1 MISEELTY
9 RLDLYEGPLDL
20 LLSLIAKN
28 KMDIRD
34 IPIAEICEQYMAYV
48 EEAQRMNLEIAGE
61 FIVMAS
67 ELMLIKSRLL
77 LPASEDE
84 TEDPRAELVDALLLY
99 KQAKQAA
106 EELRPRYLQYS
117 GRMQKEED
125 EIPPEKGFP
134 LGLDPALLS
143 RALHTL
149 LTRLRNEEQR
159 APSNLINPLIKHR
172 VVSVQKCIERIMIA
186 FDDNE
191 TASLFFLLKNAED
204 KAELVASFMGLLE
217 LIKLRRVL
225 ICDTEEYDQDGL
237 TIRFRLNPDYNPE
250 DIEESEFDND
260 TRHDDE
266 RADADGDSQNEAAD
280 LSE

>member
-61 FIVMAS
+61 FIVMTS

-77 LPASEDE
+77 LPAPDDDG
-84 TEDPRAELVDALLLY
+84 EDPRAELVDALLLY
-99 KQAKQAA
+99 RQAKQAA
-106 EELRPRYLQYS
+106 EELRPRYAVYS
-117 GRMQKEED
+117 GRMEKEED
-125 EIPPEKGFP
+125 EIPPEKGVP

-143 RALHTL
+143 RALHTM

-225 ICDTEEYDQDGL
+225 ICDDEEYDPDGL
-237 TIRFRLNPDYNPE
+237 TIRFRLNDDYTPE
-250 DIEESEFDND
+250 DIQESEFDND
-260 TRHDDE
+260 TRNDE
-266 RADADGDSQNEAAD
+266 QPDGNSEDQATD

>member
-34 IPIAEICEQYMAYV
+34 IPIAEICEQYIEYV
-48 EEAQRMNLEIAGE
+48 EAAQRMNLEIAGE

-67 ELMLIKSRLL
+67 ELMLLKSRLL
-77 LPASEDE
+77 LPAADDQD
-84 TEDPRAELVDALLLY
+84 EDPRADLVDALLLY
-99 KQAKQAA
+99 QQAKQAA
-106 EELRPRYLQYS
+106 EELRPLYAAYS
-117 GRMQKEED
+117 GRMEKEAD

-134 LGLDPALLS
+134 LGLDPSLLS
-143 RALHTL
+143 RALHTM

-159 APSNLINPLIKHR
+159 APTNLINPLIKHR
-172 VVSVQKCIERIMIA
+172 VVSVQKCIGQIMLA
-186 FDDNE
+186 FDSNE

-217 LIKLRRVL
+217 LVKLRRLL
-225 ICDTEEYDQDGL
+225 ICDEEDYDPDGL
-237 TIRFRLNPDYNPE
+237 TIRFRLNPDYDPE
-250 DIEESEFDND
+250 DIQESEFD
-260 TRHDDE
+260 HDESRDDKKDDDGTEDE
-266 RADADGDSQNEAAD
+266 ASDE
-280 LSE
+280 LE

>member
-84 TEDPRAELVDALLLY
+84 NEDPRAELVDALLLY

-106 EELRPRYLQYS
+106 EELRPLYAQYS

-134 LGLDPALLS
+134 LGLDPAALS

-159 APSNLINPLIKHR
+159 APTNLINPLIKHR
-172 VVSVQKCIERIMIA
+172 VVSVQRCIEHIMIA
-186 FDDNE
+186 FDTNE

-225 ICDTEEYDQDGL
+225 ICDDEEYDPDGL
-237 TIRFRLNPDYNPE
+237 TIRFRLNPDYDPE
-250 DIEESEFDND
+250 DIRESEFDND
-260 TRHDDE
+260 ARDDNE
-266 RADADGDSQNEAAD
+266 RADDSGDKAEAAD
-280 LSE
+280 LAE

>member
-84 TEDPRAELVDALLLY
+84 NEDPRAELVDALLLY

-106 EELRPRYLQYS
+106 EELRPLYAQYS

-149 LTRLRNEEQR
+149 LTRLRNEEQH
-159 APSNLINPLIKHR
+159 APANLINPLIKHR
-172 VVSVQKCIERIMIA
+172 VVSVQRCIEHIMIA
-186 FDDNE
+186 FDTNE

-225 ICDTEEYDQDGL
+225 ICDDEEYDPDGL
-237 TIRFRLNPDYNPE
+237 TIRFRLNPDYDPE
-250 DIEESEFDND
+250 DIRESEFDND
-260 TRHDDE
+260 ARDDNE
-266 RADADGDSQNEAAD
+266 RADDSGDKAEDAD
-280 LSE
+280 LAE

>member
-77 LPASEDE
+77 LPAPDDDG
-84 TEDPRAELVDALLLY
+84 EDPRAELVDALLLY
-99 KQAKQAA
+99 RQAKQAA
-106 EELRPRYLQYS
+106 EELRPRYAVYS
-117 GRMQKEED
+117 GRMEKEED

-143 RALHTL
+143 RALHTM

-225 ICDTEEYDQDGL
+225 ICDDEEYDPDGL
-237 TIRFRLNPDYNPE
+237 TIRFRLNDDYTPE
-250 DIEESEFDND
+250 DIQESEFDND
-260 TRHDDE
+260 TRNDE
-266 RADADGDSQNEAAD
+266 QPDGNSEDQATD

>member
-48 EEAQRMNLEIAGE
+48 EEAQHMNLEIAGE

-84 TEDPRAELVDALLLY
+84 NEDPRAELVDALLLY

-106 EELRPRYLQYS
+106 EELRPLYAQYS

-134 LGLDPALLS
+134 LGLDPAVLS

-159 APSNLINPLIKHR
+159 APANLINPLIKHR
-172 VVSVQKCIERIMIA
+172 VVSVQRCIEHIMIA
-186 FDDNE
+186 FDTNE

-225 ICDTEEYDQDGL
+225 ICDDEEYDPDGL
-237 TIRFRLNPDYNPE
+237 TIRFRLNPDYDPE
-250 DIEESEFDND
+250 DIRESEFDND
-260 TRHDDE
+260 ARDDNE
-266 RADADGDSQNEAAD
+266 RADDSGDKAEDAD
-280 LSE
+280 LAE

>member
-1 MISEELTY
+1 MEAVTY
-9 RLDLYEGPLDL
+9 RLDQFEGPLDL
-20 LLSLIAKN
+20 LLTLIQKN
-28 KMDIRD
+28 KVSITD
-34 IPIAEICEQYMAYV
+34 IPIALICDQYI
-48 EEAQRMNLEIAGE
+48 EAIADAQELDMDVASE
-61 FIVMAS
+61 FLVMAS

-84 TEDPRAELVDALLLY
+84 GEDPRAELVDALLLY

-106 EELRPRYLQYS
+106 EELRPRYAMYS

-159 APSNLINPLIKHR
+159 APANLINPLIKHR
-172 VVSVQKCIERIMIA
+172 VVSVQKCIEQIMIA
-186 FDDNE
+186 FDTNE

-225 ICDTEEYDQDGL
+225 ICDHEEYDNDGL
-237 TIRFRLNPDYNPE
+237 TIRFRLNPDYDPE

-260 TRHDDE
+260 TGNNNE
-266 RADADGDSQNEAAD
+266 RANEDDVNQAENADVAE
-280 LSE
+280 

>member
-1 MISEELTY
+1 MATEELTY
-9 RLDLYEGPLDL
+9 RLDQYEGPLDL

-48 EEAQRMNLEIAGE
+48 EKAQQMNIEIAGE

-77 LPASEDE
+77 LPSTNEEND
-84 TEDPRAELVDALLLY
+84 DPRAELIDALLLY
-99 KQAKQAA
+99 RQAKEAA
-106 EELRPRYLQYS
+106 EELRPLYARFS
-117 GRMQKEED
+117 GRMEKEED

-143 RALHTL
+143 RALHTM

-172 VVSVQKCIERIMIA
+172 TVSVQKCITQILVA
-186 FDDNE
+186 FEIND
-191 TASLFFLLKNAED
+191 APSLFFLLKNAED

-217 LIKLRRVL
+217 LIKLRRIL
-225 ICDTEEYDQDGL
+225 ICEENAEQADPDGL
-237 TIRFRLNPDYNPE
+237 TIKFKLNADYIPN
-250 DIEESEFDND
+250 DTQESEFDKDDARD
-260 TRHDDE
+260 T
-266 RADADGDSQNEAAD
+266 Q
-280 LSE
+280 LSDTK